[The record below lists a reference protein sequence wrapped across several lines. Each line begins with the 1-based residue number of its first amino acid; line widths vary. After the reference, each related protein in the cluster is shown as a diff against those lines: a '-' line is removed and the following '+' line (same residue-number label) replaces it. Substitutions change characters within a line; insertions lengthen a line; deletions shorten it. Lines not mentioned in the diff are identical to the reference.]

1 MPSQPPHHAEEP
13 GRLRAIALVV
23 MLMLVTVLLYQ
34 VIDGVQRE
42 AFKRRR
48 EMRRHQ
54 WREWCEREEQLASD
68 APAAPAA
75 PTTQPTRQ
83 AEGESAPVAPPPP
96 GAAGG

>member
-1 MPSQPPHHAEEP
+1 MPSDPAHHAEEP
-13 GRLRAIALVV
+13 SRIRLIALVV

-54 WREWCEREEQLASD
+54 WREWRERQEQLASEV
-68 APAAPAA
+68 
-75 PTTQPTRQ
+75 PTTQPT
-83 AEGESAPVAPPPP
+83 AEVGSDPGPTPTAPPVP
-96 GAAGG
+96 GVAGGG